1 MTLTKNIINRV
12 FSVLLASILICTGM
26 PSLVSA
32 EGEAAVII
40 ISTPG
45 DFAAL
50 SRNCVYDSYSKGMQ
64 VTLINDIDMSGI
76 EFEPMKIF
84 CGTFDGGGHYIRNL
98 KLDFDGSAKGMC
110 FELGQGGEIRNLNV
124 QGSVKSKSSGDAA
137 TTVDEIIGSVAKNS
151 GVNPELV
158 NKNSS
163 VSILGGIVGTNSGR
177 IINCSFD
184 GSIEGE
190 TAVGG
195 IVGENR
201 DGGYVELCYNVSS
214 VLGKQNTGGIVGR
227 NYGWVKSCK
236 NDGRINSS
244 PVEDS
249 HNIGGIAGMN
259 DGVVEA
265 SVNNAEIG
273 YKNVGIN
280 IGGIAGKQSGCV
292 LECQNTG
299 AVLGSKSVGGIVGR
313 FEPYTEIT
321 TEDLDELRENI
332 KGDVD
337 ETRQNIKN
345 DITDYQDRLNTDI
358 NGILDRFGSGSLGTG
373 LLGTLAGL
381 YGAKSSLSDTINLL
395 GESHSDLIYS
405 IRDELIPSLS
415 DSARDISN
423 NIGNLTDSGAALLDT
438 LNDETRGTL
447 GDTVDSLNDTID
459 TVYDAS
465 NSLETLLGD
474 IDSLVV
480 DINDAYNSGDLNTL
494 SDRLDNLGGRLDYIQ
509 DVILYPMSS
518 SVTSAMNSLTR
529 TLNSLRSDAS
539 DITDALIKPL
549 TQLQILLREAQSEI
563 NKLNSDIDR
572 VQNEIDRILEDIHKL
587 LEDIDDIEIPY
598 PSSVPSYSP
607 SIPGLFGKAL
617 SDLFFMP
624 VYADET
630 VNLSED
636 EIKSELKDVTN
647 VDISTPRDVSGMP
660 TDNAV
665 VIYCVNSG
673 NVSGE
678 SDIGGI
684 CGTIGIESAIRNGKN
699 LTLQNGTIL
708 TSSSIV
714 KAVISGC
721 ISECEISSK
730 SGYAGGIA
738 GDSYFGIIKNSAA
751 SGTVD
756 AEESSHAGG
765 IAGYSGGKINQCI
778 AITDLEGK
786 SYIGGIAGEADE
798 ITTCYALPRISGSP
812 EKSGAITG
820 TAEGIV
826 LNNYF
831 IKEGLSG
838 INGADFDGKAVA
850 LEWNEI
856 TGIGTIPEAMKGFN
870 DDTWY
875 VGSDD
880 IFLPQNRVLSD
891 NTASSVGALIKA
903 RSAEMARFHFKVEF
917 IIDDV
922 TVKDMVVDYN
932 TVLDPSEVP
941 QLETRD
947 GYCPQWSRDTKEP
960 IRRNTKFRA
969 EYIDAVK
976 TIGTDEEPPL
986 LLVDGNFKEDSSV
999 RAWETDPVG
1008 EYDRNYSEVA
1018 AYGFEISPEYSGKIR
1033 VHIRD
1038 KDGKGNYI
1046 GVVRGGK
1053 TRILEAE
1060 RDGSYLVFE
1069 LDEPSEFTI
1078 LHKRSNGWKIA
1089 GIIMLALGVLIF
1101 IFILVKRRLDS
1112 GNSEKPDSV
1121 SDTADEAEDK
1131 AENKEISKKKN
1142 NLPKSAKDKDS

>member
-64 VTLINDIDMSGI
+64 VTLVNDIDMSGI

-415 DSARDISN
+415 DSTRDISN

-438 LNDETRGTL
+438 LNDETRGKL
-447 GDTVDSLNDTID
+447 GDTVD
-459 TVYDAS
+459 
-465 NSLETLLGD
+465 
-474 IDSLVV
+474 
-480 DINDAYNSGDLNTL
+480 
-494 SDRLDNLGGRLDYIQ
+494 
-509 DVILYPMSS
+509 
-518 SVTSAMNSLTR
+518 
-529 TLNSLRSDAS
+529 
-539 DITDALIKPL
+539 
-549 TQLQILLREAQSEI
+549 
-563 NKLNSDIDR
+563 
-572 VQNEIDRILEDIHKL
+572 
-587 LEDIDDIEIPY
+587 
-598 PSSVPSYSP
+598 
-607 SIPGLFGKAL
+607 
-617 SDLFFMP
+617 
-624 VYADET
+624 
-630 VNLSED
+630 
-636 EIKSELKDVTN
+636 
-647 VDISTPRDVSGMP
+647 
-660 TDNAV
+660 
-665 VIYCVNSG
+665 
-673 NVSGE
+673 
-678 SDIGGI
+678 
-684 CGTIGIESAIRNGKN
+684 
-699 LTLQNGTIL
+699 
-708 TSSSIV
+708 
-714 KAVISGC
+714 
-721 ISECEISSK
+721 
-730 SGYAGGIA
+730 
-738 GDSYFGIIKNSAA
+738 
-751 SGTVD
+751 
-756 AEESSHAGG
+756 
-765 IAGYSGGKINQCI
+765 
-778 AITDLEGK
+778 
-786 SYIGGIAGEADE
+786 
-798 ITTCYALPRISGSP
+798 
-812 EKSGAITG
+812 
-820 TAEGIV
+820 
-826 LNNYF
+826 
-831 IKEGLSG
+831 
-838 INGADFDGKAVA
+838 
-850 LEWNEI
+850 
-856 TGIGTIPEAMKGFN
+856 
-870 DDTWY
+870 
-875 VGSDD
+875 
-880 IFLPQNRVLSD
+880 
-891 NTASSVGALIKA
+891 
-903 RSAEMARFHFKVEF
+903 
-917 IIDDV
+917 
-922 TVKDMVVDYN
+922 
-932 TVLDPSEVP
+932 
-941 QLETRD
+941 
-947 GYCPQWSRDTKEP
+947 
-960 IRRNTKFRA
+960 
-969 EYIDAVK
+969 
-976 TIGTDEEPPL
+976 
-986 LLVDGNFKEDSSV
+986 
-999 RAWETDPVG
+999 
-1008 EYDRNYSEVA
+1008 
-1018 AYGFEISPEYSGKIR
+1018 
-1033 VHIRD
+1033 
-1038 KDGKGNYI
+1038 
-1046 GVVRGGK
+1046 
-1053 TRILEAE
+1053 
-1060 RDGSYLVFE
+1060 
-1069 LDEPSEFTI
+1069 
-1078 LHKRSNGWKIA
+1078 
-1089 GIIMLALGVLIF
+1089 
-1101 IFILVKRRLDS
+1101 
-1112 GNSEKPDSV
+1112 
-1121 SDTADEAEDK
+1121 
-1131 AENKEISKKKN
+1131 
-1142 NLPKSAKDKDS
+1142 